1 MTSRESLDRLF
12 EYLRFPSISTQPEHS
27 VDVRACAAWL
37 SDFLNG
43 IGLAAAVHESGG
55 HPIVLARN
63 SHRAGRRTVLLYGHY
78 DVQPVDPPEL
88 WTSAPFE
95 PVIRDGLIAARG
107 ATDNKGQTFAHLCGI
122 ASALE
127 DGGELPVNLIVL
139 LEGEEEIGSPS
150 LPAFLENN
158 REQLACDVVV
168 ISDTGMLGP
177 GVPTLTYG
185 LRGIAAMEIEVRGPA
200 IDLHSGIFGGTIA
213 NPITAMARM
222 LATLHNDHGAILVP
236 GFCEAV
242 RPIQAWER
250 EAWAGLGHDAELL
263 RVSGAPALA
272 GEMGFTPTERIWA
285 RPTIEINGIGGGYQG
300 EGTKTVLPARAFA
313 KLTCRLVPDQ
323 NPDTALDLLEAH
335 LRARQPGRCHDHAH
349 PRAQWRGVSGR
360 PAFRVRPGGAARPAT
375 HLRRHRGAH
384 SRRGF
389 DPDCAVLSGNPRRA
403 DAAAGVG
410 SAGLQCPLAQ
420 RDVSRGKLRGRPKT
434 QPRPARGDRR
444 WVIHGGS

>member
-27 VDVRACAAWL
+27 ADVRACAAWL

-43 IGLAAAVHESGG
+43 IGLAAGVHESGG

-63 SHRAGRRTVLLYGHY
+63 SHRADRRTVLLYGHY
-78 DVQPVDPPEL
+78 DVQPVDPMEL
-88 WTSAPFE
+88 WTSAPFD

-127 DGGELPVNLIVL
+127 DGGELPVNLVVL
-139 LEGEEEIGSPS
+139 IEGEEEIGSPS
-150 LPAFLENN
+150 LPAFLESN

-185 LRGIAAMEIEVRGPA
+185 LRGIAALEIEVRGPA
-200 IDLHSGIFGGTIA
+200 IDLHSGIFGGAIA
-213 NPITAMARM
+213 NPITALARM
-222 LATLHNDHGAILVP
+222 LATLHDDHGAILVP
-236 GFCEAV
+236 GFCDAV

-272 GEMGFTPTERIWA
+272 GETGFTPTERIWA

-300 EGTKTVLPARAFA
+300 EGTKTVLPACAFA

-323 NPDTALDLLEAH
+323 NPDIALDLLEAH
-335 LRARQPGRCHDHAH
+335 LRRVSPEGVTITLT
-349 PRAQWRGVSGR
+349 RGHS
-360 PAFRVRPGGAARPAT
+360 GAAYLADPHSGFGPAAQRALQRT
-375 HLRRHRGAH
+375 FGGTVALIREGGSIPIVQSFLEILGVPTLLLGLALPDCNAH
-384 SRRGF
+384 SPNETFPVENFGAGQRLNR
-389 DPDCAVLSGNPRRA
+389 VLLGEIANA
-403 DAAAGVG
+403 
-410 SAGLQCPLAQ
+410 
-420 RDVSRGKLRGRPKT
+420 
-434 QPRPARGDRR
+434 
-444 WVIHGGS
+444 